1 MGKKYF
7 IAGGAGFI
15 GSHLCRKIFREDK
28 DSTVTVYDNF
38 SSGKRWHLSEI
49 IENKNLNIIEGDIK
63 DIDLLTDSVKGNDIV
78 YHFASNPDI
87 AKAMTQPDIDFW
99 EGTYLTNNVL
109 EAMRRTGVKNLL
121 YASGSGVY
129 GDIKFTEADED
140 FSPQLPISTYGAS
153 KLSCE
158 VLICSYCYMFDM
170 NAAAFRFANVVGPNQ
185 THGVGYDFV
194 KKLMKDNTK
203 LEILGDGTQS
213 KSYIYV
219 DDVLN
224 AMRLIEKEHLKG
236 YSYFNVGTKDYITV
250 KEIADI
256 ASEVIKLKDVEYIFS
271 GGDRGWKGD
280 VPIVRFNTDKIRS
293 KGWTNKYSAS
303 EAIRESVTS
312 IYEDALKNKFDWKG
326 AETG

>member
-1 MGKKYF
+1 MRKKYF

-28 DSTVTVYDNF
+28 ESEITIYDNF
-38 SSGKRWHLSEI
+38 SSGKKWHLEEVSD
-49 IENKNLNIIEGDIK
+49 NKSFKVIVGDIK
-63 DIDLLTDSVKGNDIV
+63 DIELLTDSVKGSDIV

-194 KKLMKDNTK
+194 KKLLKDNTR
-203 LEILGDGTQS
+203 LEILGDGSQS

-224 AMRLIEKEHLKG
+224 AMRLIEKDHLKG

-256 ASEVIKLKDVEYIFS
+256 AVSILEMKDVEYIFS

-280 VPIVRFNTDKIRS
+280 VPVVRFSTDKIRS
-293 KGWTNKYSAS
+293 KGWENNYTAY
-303 EAIRESVTS
+303 EAIKESIRS
-312 IYEDALKNKFDWKG
+312 IYEDAKLNKFEWKG
-326 AETG
+326 AAVV

>member
-1 MGKKYF
+1 MGIKYF

-15 GSHLCRKIFREDK
+15 GSHLCRKIFREDN
-28 DSTVTVYDNF
+28 DPEITIYDNF
-38 SSGKRWHLSEI
+38 SSGKRWHLE
-49 IENKNLNIIEGDIK
+49 EVTGNKNFKVIEGDIK
-63 DIDLLTDSVKGNDIV
+63 DIELLSASVKGSDIV

-129 GDIKFTEADED
+129 GDIKLTEADED

-158 VLICSYCYMFDM
+158 VMICSYCYMFDM

-194 KKLMKDNTK
+194 KKLFKDNSK

-224 AMRLIEKEHLKG
+224 AMRLIEKDYLKG

-256 ASEVIKLKDVEYIFS
+256 AVSILELKNVEYLFS

-280 VPIVRFNTDKIRS
+280 VPVVRFNTDKIRS
-293 KGWTNKYSAS
+293 KGWKNKYSAF
-303 EAIRESVTS
+303 EAIGESIGS
-312 IYEDALKNKFDWKG
+312 IYEDAKKNKFKWKG
-326 AETG
+326 ASEG

>member
-1 MGKKYF
+1 LKKYF
-7 IAGGAGFI
+7 IAGGAGFV
-15 GSHLCRKIFREDK
+15 GSHLVRKIFNEDN
-28 DSTVTVYDNF
+28 DSKITIYDNF
-38 SSGKRWHLSEI
+38 SSGKKWHLEEI
-49 IENKNLNIIEGDIK
+49 INSGNLTIIEADIK
-63 DIDLLTDSVKGNDIV
+63 DIEKLTESIKDHDIV

-129 GDIKFTEADED
+129 GDAKFIEADED
-140 FSPQLPISTYGAS
+140 YSPQLPISTYGAS

-158 VLICSYCYMFDM
+158 VMICSYCYMFDM

-194 KKLMKDNTK
+194 KKLLQDNSK
-203 LEILGDGTQS
+203 LEILGDGSQS

-219 DDVLN
+219 SDVLD
-224 AMRLIEKEHLKG
+224 AMRLIEKNYLKG

-256 ASEVIKLKDVEYIFS
+256 AIDILKLENVEYKFA

-280 VPIVRFNTDKIRS
+280 VPVVRFNTDKIRS
-293 KGWTNKYSAS
+293 KGWSNKYNAA
-303 EAIRESVTS
+303 EAIRHSIQS
-312 IYEDALKNKFDWKG
+312 IYEDAKKNKFGWKG
-326 AETG
+326 AAVS

>member
-1 MGKKYF
+1 LKKYF

-28 DSTVTVYDNF
+28 DSAVTIYDNF
-38 SSGKRWHLSEI
+38 SSGKKWHIREVESN
-49 IENKNLNIIEGDIK
+49 ENLTIKEADIK
-63 DIDLLTDSVKGNDIV
+63 DIDTLTSVMEGHDIV

-109 EAMRRTGVKNLL
+109 EAMRRTGVRNLL

-129 GDIKFTEADED
+129 GDIKYTEADED
-140 FSPQLPISTYGAS
+140 YSPQLPISTYGAS

-194 KKLMKDNTK
+194 RKLLTDNSR

-219 DDVLN
+219 EDVLD
-224 AMRLIEKEHLKG
+224 AMRLIEKKLLKG

-256 ASEVIKLKDVEYIFS
+256 VKDVLGLDEVDYVYS

-280 VPIVRFNTDKIRS
+280 VPVVRFNTDKIRS
-293 KGWTNKYSAS
+293 KGWSSKYTAA
-303 EAIRESVTS
+303 EAIRKSVQS
-312 IYEDALKNKFDWKG
+312 IYVDALKNKFDWKG
-326 AETG
+326 TDAV